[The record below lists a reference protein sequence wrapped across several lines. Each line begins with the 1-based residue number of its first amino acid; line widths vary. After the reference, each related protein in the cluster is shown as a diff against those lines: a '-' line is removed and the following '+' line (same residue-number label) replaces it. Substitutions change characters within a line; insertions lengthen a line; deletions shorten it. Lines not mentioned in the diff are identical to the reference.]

1 MDVENNFDKEKY
13 DYLYSLYK
21 SNRDKQATI
30 KVGMEKFNIGIR
42 ESKDIVDYIA
52 DKVYAEE
59 SKEKEEISNEEMPTN
74 GLKKR
79 NPIVKI
85 IAIIGYCIL
94 ILLLATQ
101 VGNEESKKGIIVA
114 FFGGTFAFV
123 CVILNYFNTP
133 TSEHIFPFSLTKYFI
148 HNLIYKILFILV
160 ALWLPTKINIESE
173 KIGLIYYG
181 IVIIAG
187 IVFVVQLLKKSTERF
202 RVEYGKIQYS
212 HQIVDLFGNYSTYAP
227 DDHRN
232 DMFRTWVYYDIHSI
246 TKLEETFNS
255 ITIYGY
261 IEKSV
266 TRFTPADFRTGKT
279 KRLDKIK
286 ITKSFKNTP
295 NLIKALNMCVKERK

>member
-30 KVGMEKFNIGIR
+30 KAGMEKFNIGIR

-212 HQIVDLFGNYSTYAP
+212 HQIIDVFGNYSTYAP

-266 TRFTPADFRTGKT
+266 TRFTPTDFRTGKT

-295 NLIKALNMCVKERK
+295 NLIKALNMCVKDRK

>member
-30 KVGMEKFNIGIR
+30 KAGMEKFNIGIR

-212 HQIVDLFGNYSTYAP
+212 HQIIDVFGNYSTYAP

-266 TRFTPADFRTGKT
+266 TRFTPTDFRTGKT

>member
-1 MDVENNFDKEKY
+1 LESENTFDKEKY
-13 DYLYSLYK
+13 EYLYSIYIK
-21 SNRDKQATI
+21 SKDKQATI
-30 KVGMEKFNIGIR
+30 KAGMEKFNIDLR
-42 ESKDIVDYIA
+42 ESKEIVDYIA
-52 DKVYAEE
+52 EKVYVEE
-59 SKEKEEISNEEMPTN
+59 QKEEKIEPNEELPTN

-101 VGNEESKKGIIVA
+101 VGNEEAKKGIIVA
-114 FFGGTFAFV
+114 FFAGTFAFV

-148 HNLIYKILFILV
+148 HNLVYKILFMIV

-181 IVIIAG
+181 IVIILG

-212 HQIVDLFGNYSTYAP
+212 HQIVDLFGNPNTYA
-227 DDHRN
+227 DDDYRK

-246 TKLEETFNS
+246 TKLVETFNT

-266 TRFTPADFRTGKT
+266 TRFTPTDFRTGKT
-279 KRLDKIK
+279 KRLDKIR

>member
-1 MDVENNFDKEKY
+1 LESENTFDKEKY
-13 DYLYSLYK
+13 EYLYSIYTK
-21 SNRDKQATI
+21 NKDKQETI
-30 KVGMEKFNIGIR
+30 KAGMEKFNIDIR

-59 SKEKEEISNEEMPTN
+59 SKEKEEKSNEELPTN

-101 VGNEESKKGIIVA
+101 VGNEEAKKGIIVA

-148 HNLIYKILFILV
+148 HNLVYKILFMIV

-181 IVIIAG
+181 IVIILG

-212 HQIVDLFGNYSTYAP
+212 HQIVDLFGNPNTYA
-227 DDHRN
+227 DDDYRK

-246 TKLEETFNS
+246 TKLVETFNT

-266 TRFTPADFRTGKT
+266 TRFTPTDFRTGKT
-279 KRLDKIK
+279 KRLDKIR